1 MNPFQRHPLRHPLPL
16 GLLCPLRPL
25 QGLVAATVL
34 LLAACGG
41 GNETAPGEAAT
52 MQAAAPSPHTTPID
66 AQTQA
71 LQASGARLNA
81 QELDQIARTGVL
93 PQPFDGPLLS
103 GAPGSTLATLDTHA
117 AKSAPGLSEPKS
129 ATSRVPVFRFF
140 NSGTGAH
147 FFTTSVA
154 ERDHII
160 ANVPAFSYEGPAFH
174 TSNAAAFGL
183 SPVHRFFNQQSGVHF
198 YTISEAER
206 AHIVANLPQFHYEG
220 IAYYASTLSGTG
232 YVPLFRFYYA
242 ARGFHFYT
250 VSEAERNQILA
261 NLPQYTYEGVGYY
274 VLGDDWQTPAVPHT
288 GVTALQCHIAGTD
301 TLSSC
306 TSLSANSLNNQ
317 QDGDRTQINPM
328 GYSPVSPHSTADCV
342 RDDVTGLVWEVKTVG
357 GARSA
362 TSTYRASLGFAGDP
376 TTVNGYIATVND
388 ANLCGFNDWRLPS
401 FEELHGLLNYGQGEG
416 LFITTSA
423 FPNTQRGAGD
433 WYWSA
438 TNSVDNPNQAWL
450 LGFYNGDDFRDD
462 KTDSHHVRL
471 VRGRT
476 WTGQR
481 HIITSLAY
489 PGDAAGNAVIDR
501 RTGLAWRR
509 CHEGQTWN
517 GAACTGS
524 ASIYTHV
531 QALSHAQA
539 VANWR
544 LPNVKELA
552 SVIDHG
558 QLFPALDPVS
568 FPGALSITVWSSTP
582 YISNSAAAT
591 GISFGLGLGHLGVR
605 TAANRVR
612 LVFAAP

>member
-1 MNPFQRHPLRHPLPL
+1 MKPSNYRLLRTLR
-16 GLLCPLRPL
+16 PLRPL
-25 QGLVAATVL
+25 HWLVAVAAL
-34 LLAACGG
+34 LLVACGG
-41 GNETAPGEAAT
+41 GNDTALSEAVPA
-52 MQAAAPSPHTTPID
+52 QAVAPSPTATAVD

-71 LQASGARLNA
+71 LQESGARLNA
-81 QELDQIARTGVL
+81 EELDQIARTGVL

-103 GAPGSTLATLDTHA
+103 GAPGSTPATLDAPT
-117 AKSAPGLSEPKS
+117 AKDSLAPSARKS

-160 ANVPAFSYEGPAFH
+160 ANLPAFSYEGPAFH

-206 AHIVANLPQFHYEG
+206 AHIVANLPQFQYEG

-288 GVTALQCHIAGTD
+288 GVTALQCHIAGAD
-301 TLSSC
+301 ALSSC
-306 TSLSANSLNNQ
+306 TSLSANVLNNQ

-328 GYSPVSPHSTADCV
+328 GYSPVAPYATSDCV

-376 TTVNGYIATVND
+376 TTVNGYIATVNA

-401 FEELHGLLNYGQGEG
+401 FEELHGLLHYGQGEG
-416 LFITTSA
+416 LFITASA
-423 FPNTQRGAGD
+423 FPNTQTGAGD
-433 WYWSA
+433 WYWTS
-438 TNSVDNPNQAWL
+438 TNSMDDLDQAWL

-481 HIITSLAY
+481 HIITTLAY

-524 ASIYTHV
+524 ATTYTHV
-531 QALSHAQA
+531 QALAHAQA
-539 VANWR
+539 VAAWR

-552 SVIDHG
+552 SLIDHK

-591 GISFGLGLGHLGVR
+591 GISFALGLGHLGLR
-605 TAANRVR
+605 TFAQRVR
-612 LVFAAP
+612 LVYAAP